1 MKKTLIITSCLLFN
15 AFAFAQSNE
24 ATITLKSRKVDYD
37 TSRIES
43 HYDKLAFH
51 VFTIKKFRN
60 FELKSTEFE
69 EKMNFEPNGQT
80 NLGLGF
86 NYKWI
91 GIGMAFSLPFM
102 NKDNDVYGKT
112 SRFDLQLN
120 LFARSYGISAYFQNY
135 KGFYVANPEEFST
148 NTFETYPYLED
159 LQSFSLGIEG
169 FYFFNNK
176 KFSYKAAF
184 IRNEVQKKSAGGFIL
199 GGFYKLSAI
208 SAPSGFIPAE
218 LPDSLNQFF
227 NINGYVTSSFGVS
240 VGYAYTLKLFK
251 RAFLNLSAVP
261 GVGIRNL
268 RISKTNGDEETV
280 RDGTGNFTAR
290 VSLGY
295 EGKRFYWGAA
305 SIISVESFKYESI
318 EISASTGYAKFYLGK
333 RFDLTKKKKKKVN
346 PEFP

>member
-1 MKKTLIITSCLLFN
+1 MKKILIITCWLLIN

-24 ATITLKSRKVDYD
+24 ATINLESKKVKYD

-43 HYDKLAFH
+43 HYDKLAIQL
-51 VFTIKKFRN
+51 FTIRKFRN

-69 EKMNFEPNGQT
+69 EKLKFEPNGQT

-102 NKDNDVYGKT
+102 NKDNDVYGET

-135 KGFYVANPEEFST
+135 KGFHLENPEEFISLT
-148 NTFETYPYLED
+148 NNKYPYIGD
-159 LQSFSLGIEG
+159 LQSFSLGVEA

-227 NINGYVTSSFGVS
+227 NINGYVTSSFGIS
-240 VGYAYTLKLFK
+240 FGYAYTLKLFK
-251 RAFLNLSAVP
+251 RVFLNLSAVP
-261 GVGIRNL
+261 GIGVRNL
-268 RISKTNGDEETV
+268 RIYKINDKEETI

-290 VSLGY
+290 FSLGY
-295 EGKRFYWGAA
+295 EGKRLYWGVA
-305 SIISVESFKYESI
+305 SIISFESFKYETI
-318 EISASTGYAKFYLGK
+318 DISASTGYVKFYLGK
-333 RFDLTKKKKKKVN
+333 RFNLNLKKKKKIN